1 MVLSGRNVEDILPIR
16 PSYHKIVVLYC
27 FSLLSCYH
35 YYIVLK
41 SLFCSLFTLICNRHS
56 DDVMIINSLITFWM
70 EMVQKLFSDLF
81 FLTPLF
87 FFFPPEVKIDF
98 VPREGKTN
106 IHYSYATKYVFNSKG
121 NHIFIF
127 NVRLIYWPSH
137 MQHSNH
143 FSLPFLKSLPKSTWT
158 VWANPLTQLL
168 WWLGTNWDWMFPYRE
183 IQHLLSSGRKW
194 IR

>member
-1 MVLSGRNVEDILPIR
+1 MQQEFHSDKRMELIMVLSGRSVEDILSIR
-16 PSYHKIVVLYC
+16 LSYRKIVALYC

-87 FFFPPEVKIDF
+87 FFSS
-98 VPREGKTN
+98 RGK
-106 IHYSYATKYVFNSKG
+106 
-121 NHIFIF
+121 
-127 NVRLIYWPSH
+127 
-137 MQHSNH
+137 
-143 FSLPFLKSLPKSTWT
+143 
-158 VWANPLTQLL
+158 
-168 WWLGTNWDWMFPYRE
+168 D
-183 IQHLLSSGRKW
+183 
-194 IR
+194 